1 MHRQHPAQRQFLA
14 QRQFRNLPKVVAVT
28 AVILAMVLSS
38 GCSSGSGS
46 SAENSSHGS
55 DNSGSGPTIT
65 PGPVS
70 PFKPVALLWE
80 VPSKPERAAW
90 SAYLQNI
97 ILNRWSTLL
106 QGADDMEVFCPNYH
120 NLSNEERANTWAA
133 LFVGVA
139 KYESNYDHTMRFHE
153 STMGTDSVT
162 KLPVYSEGLLQ
173 LSYQDI
179 RGYSFCDFDWDVDSK
194 LDKDDPKKTIFDPYR
209 NLDCGVGIM
218 SRQLAR
224 SGLITV
230 STNAYW
236 STLRSG
242 GKYTKIP
249 QIAAIVKALPFCK
262 P

>member
-1 MHRQHPAQRQFLA
+1 VQRIHL
-14 QRQFRNLPKVVAVT
+14 NKLVALT
-28 AVILAMVLSS
+28 AVLIAMVLAA
-38 GCSSGSGS
+38 GCSNAGSGS
-46 SAENSSHGS
+46 SSSNASQGDSGQSS
-55 DNSGSGPTIT
+55 DPTVT
-65 PGPVS
+65 PGPVT
-70 PFKPVALLWE
+70 PYKPLALLWE
-80 VPSKPERAAW
+80 VSSKPERMLW

-97 ILNRWSTLL
+97 ILDRWNTLL
-106 QGADDMEVFCPNYH
+106 QGADDMETFCPNFN
-120 NLSNEERANTWAA
+120 NLSNDERANVWAQI
-133 LFVGVA
+133 FVGVA
-139 KYESNYDHTMRFHE
+139 KYESNYDNTMRFHE

-179 RGYSFCDFDWDVDSK
+179 RGYSFCEFDWSADSK
-194 LDKDDPKKTIFDPYR
+194 LDKDDPDKTIFDPYK

-242 GKYTKIP
+242 GTYNKIS
-249 QIAAIVKALPFCK
+249 QIAAIVKALPICK
-262 P
+262 R

>member
-1 MHRQHPAQRQFLA
+1 LQRIHL
-14 QRQFRNLPKVVAVT
+14 NKMVALT
-28 AVILAMVLSS
+28 AVLIAMVLSS
-38 GCSSGSGS
+38 ACSKSGSGS
-46 SAENSSHGS
+46 SSENSSQ
-55 DNSGSGPTIT
+55 DSGPVVT

-70 PFKPVALLWE
+70 PYKPVALLWE
-80 VPSKPERAAW
+80 IASKPERTQW

-97 ILNRWSTLL
+97 ILDRWNTLL
-106 QGADDMEVFCPNYH
+106 QGSEDMETFCPNFN
-120 NLSNEERANTWAA
+120 NLSNDERANAWAE

-139 KYESNYDHTMRFHE
+139 KYESGYDHTMRFHE

-179 RGYSFCDFDWDVDSK
+179 RGYSFCDFNWSVDSK
-194 LDKDDPKKTIFDPYR
+194 LDKDDPKKTIFDPYK

-242 GKYTKIP
+242 GKYNKIS

-262 P
+262 KP

>member
-1 MHRQHPAQRQFLA
+1 MHRHFPSQ
-14 QRQFRNLPKVVAVT
+14 RNLPKIIAVS
-28 AVILAMVLSS
+28 AIILAMVLSS
-38 GCSSGSGS
+38 GCSSGSSS
-46 SAENSSHGS
+46 SAENSSQGS
-55 DNSGSGPTIT
+55 DDTSGPTIT

-80 VPSKPERAAW
+80 VASRPERTEW

-106 QGADDMEVFCPNYH
+106 QGADDMDIFCPNYH
-120 NLSNEERANTWAA
+120 KLSNEERANTWAA

-194 LDKDDPKKTIFDPYR
+194 LDKNDPKKTIFDPYR

-230 STNAYW
+230 ITNAYW